1 MIRGT
6 SIINDMFVA
15 LIGGMVLV
23 FSGCSQSTPKTSSF
37 KPPST
42 AANQTENPIASTPG
56 SVNDMDEEVHPHI
69 PGAHGGFIVPIGRDS
84 YHAEAI
90 FEKEGAIS
98 LYMLGAD
105 ESRIHE
111 VENQDLIA
119 YVKSAGGSEA
129 TPMELK
135 PAPQTGDST
144 GKTSRFAG
152 TLPESLWGQTVE
164 VTIPILR
171 IGADRFRVGFS
182 SEVESHR
189 GEAMPTK
196 VSSQEEQELYL
207 TPGGIYTQA
216 DIEAN
221 GNVTAS
227 QKFAG
232 FMAAHDLKP
241 QPGDK
246 ICPITLTKANAKC
259 AWIIGG
265 KSYEF
270 CCPPCVDEFIKMAK
284 TDSEKILAP
293 TDYVKQ

>member
-1 MIRGT
+1 MIRRT
-6 SIINDMFVA
+6 SITNDMFVA
-15 LIGGMVLV
+15 LLGGMVLV

-37 KPPST
+37 EPPST
-42 AANQTENPIASTPG
+42 AANQTENPVASTPD
-56 SVNDMDEEVHPHI
+56 SVDDRGEEVHPHI

-119 YVKSAGGSEA
+119 YAKSAGGSEA
-129 TPMELK
+129 TPIELK
-135 PAPQTGDST
+135 PSPQTGDST

-152 TLPESLWGQTVE
+152 TLPESLWGRPVE

-171 IGADRFRVGFS
+171 IGADRFRLGFS
-182 SEVESHR
+182 SQVESHS
-189 GEAMPTK
+189 GEAMPAK
-196 VSSQEEQELYL
+196 VSSQEEQDLYL

-232 FMAAHDLKP
+232 FIAAHDLKP
-241 QPGDK
+241 KPGDK

-259 AWIIGG
+259 AWIIAG
-265 KSYEF
+265 KPYEF
-270 CCPPCVDEFIKMAK
+270 CCPPCVDEFVKLAK
-284 TDSEKILAP
+284 TDSAKVLAP
-293 TDYVKQ
+293 ADYVKQ